1 MLFRNSGWDR
11 LWREYRF
18 SVLEK
23 LSDYLPETASQ
34 DEILLQG
41 AVDCFFETADGTLTV
56 VDFKTDRIRPGGEA
70 ERAAHYTVQLSAY
83 SRVLE
88 RIFEKRV
95 TRRILYFFA
104 TGGSVEL

>member
-1 MLFRNSGWDR
+1 MAAEL
-11 LWREYRF
+11 
-18 SVLEK
+18 
-23 LSDYLPETASQ
+23 
-34 DEILLQG
+34 
-41 AVDCFFETADGTLTV
+41 
-56 VDFKTDRIRPGGEA
+56 